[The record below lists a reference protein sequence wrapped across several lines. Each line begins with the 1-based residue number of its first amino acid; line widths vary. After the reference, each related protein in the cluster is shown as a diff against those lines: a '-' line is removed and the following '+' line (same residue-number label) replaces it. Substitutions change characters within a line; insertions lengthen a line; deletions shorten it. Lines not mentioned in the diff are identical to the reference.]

1 MGVLLALVLAAS
13 PSSRQEAEQLY
24 KFARSDFAAESYK
37 MALTEATRAYAL
49 EPNPLYL
56 LEIAECQKALKRWP
70 EAAVSYRSYLALR
83 EAKNR
88 AAVRKAFAEV
98 QAHLGGAPPEGG
110 ELAIA
115 PLVAAPLVPSAPPP
129 SPAPPALA
137 PAPAP
142 APVVATV
149 APPPAPT
156 PAPVAAVSEV
166 PEEPTDVPKTSGGSH
181 SRALAYTLLG
191 VGVAAAAVGV
201 VGWLN
206 VVDYNSYVSSVSSG
220 QVVSNGQTASQNQSS
235 AQTWQIVAISTTV
248 GTALAI
254 GGVGLSW

>member
-1 MGVLLALVLAAS
+1 
-13 PSSRQEAEQLY
+13 
-24 KFARSDFAAESYK
+24 

-56 LEIAECQKALKRWP
+56 LEIAECQKALKSWP
-70 EAAVSYRSYLALR
+70 EAAVSYRSYLALPQAR
-83 EAKNR
+83 NK
-88 AAVRKAFAEV
+88 AVIRKALAEV
-98 QAHLGGAPPEGG
+98 QAHLGGAPAEAG

-115 PLVAAPLVPSAPPP
+115 PLVAAPLVPVAP
-129 SPAPPALA
+129 SPP

-142 APVVATV
+142 SA
-149 APPPAPT
+149 PAPT
-156 PAPVAAVSEV
+156 PAPARAAAVAAAPPPAPAPTAAVSEV
-166 PEEPTDVPKTSGGSH
+166 PEEPIEVPKTSGGGH
-181 SRALAYTLLG
+181 SRALAYSLLG
-191 VGVAAAAVGV
+191 VAVAAAAVGV

-220 QVVSNGQTASQNQSS
+220 QVVSNGQTASQNLSS

-254 GGVGLSW
+254 GEVGLSW